1 MQSPSEIP
9 SDGSLPASPATQ
21 DSQKLTSQAGKN
33 GVLGG
38 ALGRLT
44 QQPSPELGAFPG
56 QSADI
61 TLSMLKSC
69 ARPVGSRYV
78 DQLIM
83 TQPRAQLALSNVP
96 LWFCLRTQPKHE
108 HIAAATLRRQLNITC
123 FSPRV
128 RFPKATRRGRVWF
141 VEAMFPGYLFARFTY
156 PLLHRRVEHS
166 PGIRG
171 VVHFGDYLATLD
183 PQTMA
188 ALQEK
193 TGEEEIVTLDPEIK
207 VGQAVRIAEGP
218 FQGLDVVVTRLLP
231 ARERVKVLL
240 DFLGRTVE
248 TEISTPKILPLT
260 ARA

>member
-1 MQSPSEIP
+1 MQSPP
-9 SDGSLPASPATQ
+9 KTGFDGSSKSAKARL
-21 DSQKLTSQAGKN
+21 DSESTNHEDSRIGLADN
-33 GVLGG
+33 GS
-38 ALGRLT
+38 RLN
-44 QQPSPELGAFPG
+44 QPVSRERPAFPVKTSD
-56 QSADI
+56 QI
-61 TLSMLKSC
+61 LSGLKS
-69 ARPVGSRYV
+69 RSTTVGCRYV

-83 TQPRAQLALSNVP
+83 TQPRAQLALSDVP

-141 VEAMFPGYLFARFTY
+141 IEAMFPGYLFARFSY
-156 PLLHRRVEHS
+156 PVLHRRVEHS

-171 VVHFGDYLATLD
+171 IVHFGDYLATLD

-193 TGEEEIVTLDPEIK
+193 TGEEGIVTLDPEIK
-207 VGQAVRIAEGP
+207 VGQSVRIAEGP
-218 FQGLDVVVTRLLP
+218 FQGLEVVVTRLLP

-240 DFLGRTVE
+240 DFLGRPVE
-248 TEISTPKILPLT
+248 TEISTPKILPIT

>member
-1 MQSPSEIP
+1 MQSPPQSP
-9 SDGSLPASPATQ
+9 FDDALPAPQ
-21 DSQKLTSQAGKN
+21 GELQKVKVQASN
-33 GVLGG
+33 GTAIDADRKQLNGNG
-38 ALGRLT
+38 A
-44 QQPSPELGAFPG
+44 PELEAFPMKSTDG
-56 QSADI
+56 V
-61 TLSMLKSC
+61 LSMLKRC
-69 ARPVGSRYV
+69 ARPVGSRYL

-83 TQPRAQLALSNVP
+83 TQPRAQLASSDVP

-108 HIAAATLRRQLNITC
+108 HIAAATLRRQLNLTC

-141 VEAMFPGYLFARFTY
+141 IEAMFPGYLFARFSY
-156 PLLHRRVEHS
+156 PILHRRVEHS

-171 VVHFGDYLATLD
+171 IVHFGDYVATLD

-188 ALQEK
+188 ALQER

-207 VGQAVRIAEGP
+207 VGQSVRIAEGP
-218 FQGLDVVVTRLLP
+218 FQGLEVVVTRLLP

-240 DFLGRTVE
+240 EFLGRPVE
-248 TEISTPKILPLT
+248 TEISTPQVLPIS

>member
-1 MQSPSEIP
+1 MKSFEEP
-9 SDGSLPASPATQ
+9 
-21 DSQKLTSQAGKN
+21 
-33 GVLGG
+33 
-38 ALGRLT
+38 
-44 QQPSPELGAFPG
+44 PEG
-56 QSADI
+56 

-69 ARPVGSRYV
+69 ARPIRSLYV

-83 TQPRAQLALSNVP
+83 TQSRAQLASSNMP
-96 LWFCLRTQPKHE
+96 IWFCLRTQPKHE
-108 HIAAATLRRQLNITC
+108 HIAAAALRHRLEIRC
-123 FSPRV
+123 FAPRV

-141 VEAMFPGYLFARFTY
+141 VEAMFPGYLFAQFVF

-166 PGIRG
+166 HGIRG
-171 VVHFGDYLATLD
+171 IVHFGDYVATLD

-207 VGQAVRIAEGP
+207 VGQSVRIAEGP
-218 FQGLDVVVTRLLP
+218 FQGLEVVVTRLLP

-240 DFLGRTVE
+240 EFLGRPVE
-248 TEISTPKILPLT
+248 TEISTPKILPVSA